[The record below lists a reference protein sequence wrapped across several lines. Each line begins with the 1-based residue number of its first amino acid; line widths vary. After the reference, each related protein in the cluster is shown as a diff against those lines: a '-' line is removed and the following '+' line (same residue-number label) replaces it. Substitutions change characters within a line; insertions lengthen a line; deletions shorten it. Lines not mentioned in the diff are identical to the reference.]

1 MAIAFRDGMDS
12 YTTTADVTASGKWV
26 QVASGWTYNA
36 TAGRNGGGGLVFTS
50 SSHFIATK
58 SGILAA
64 TECCYA
70 FWLKI
75 SAPPAATTSIL
86 VPIDVNGN
94 APASGT
100 GLLQV
105 VLTSGVLRQVASP
118 ASTTFTGTTGVCD
131 NQWHWVEVDI
141 ECALGNGATLI
152 CYVDGVQQWSTGVSN
167 VQALTIDHLQI
178 NGLAS
183 VTMTLDDFMVWNN
196 TAGGPVFSSLP
207 LGPRQITT
215 LRPNADVTQ
224 TFSRSTGSSNYSLV
238 DEQTLDTSDYVE
250 SGTSGDQD
258 LYDFEN
264 FSVSPAGITDVG
276 WNGTLV
282 NPNPGTINFQSS
294 LKSGGNTSLG
304 TSTITPSAYQNKQV
318 SYGTDPATSAAWLA
332 SAVNS
337 VQAGIK
343 VV

>member
-12 YTTTADVTASGKWV
+12 YITTADVTAGGKWV
-26 QVASGWTYNA
+26 NITSGWSFNA
-36 TAGRNGGGGLVFTS
+36 TAGRNGGGALQFTGAQTV
-50 SSHFIATK
+50 ATK
-58 SGILAA
+58 AGILAA
-64 TECCYA
+64 TEMCCA
-70 FWLKI
+70 FWLKV
-75 SAPPAATTSIL
+75 SAIPAATTGII
-86 VPIDVNGN
+86 VPVDVNGN
-94 APASGT
+94 PPASST
-100 GLLQV
+100 GIFQV
-105 VLTSGVLRQVASP
+105 AQTSGVLRQVASP
-118 ASTTFTGTTGVCD
+118 SSTIFTGTTNVCD

-152 CYVDGVQQWSTGVSN
+152 CYVDGVQQWSTTTSN
-167 VQALTIDHLQI
+167 VQGLTIDRLNI
-178 NGLAS
+178 GGAAG
-183 VTMTLDDFMVWNN
+183 VTITYDDFMVWNN

-224 TFSRSTGSSNYSLV
+224 TFSRSSGSSNYSLV
-238 DEQTLDTSDYVE
+238 DEQTLDTADYVE